1 MKRLLC
7 FDFNWGW
14 DGNCNGYFK
23 NEVFETNKAIEYD
36 NINSNFNNQIQR
48 NYEYIVKYF
57 TVTR

>member
-1 MKRLLC
+1 MYINR
-7 FDFNWGW
+7 GW
-14 DGNCNGYFK
+14 DANCNGYLK

-48 NYEYIVKYF
+48 NYKYIVKYS